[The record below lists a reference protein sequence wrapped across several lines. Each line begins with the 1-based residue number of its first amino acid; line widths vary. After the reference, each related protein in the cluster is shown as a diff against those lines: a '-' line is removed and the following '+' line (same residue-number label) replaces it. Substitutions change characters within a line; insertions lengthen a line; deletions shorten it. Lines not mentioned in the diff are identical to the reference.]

1 MAITDWPVNERPR
14 EKLLMHGVATLSDA
28 ELLAILLRTG
38 LRGKTAVDVARELLQ
53 EFNGLRP
60 LLDADQAIIC
70 RHQGLGPIR
79 YALLQAALEIGRRN
93 LQAKIQRLDVM
104 THARETGQF
113 LMAKMRSYQHEVF
126 ACLFLDSHHRV
137 IIFEELFYG
146 TIDGAAV
153 HPRIVIK
160 RALFHNAAAV
170 IFAHNH
176 PSGIAEASEYDK
188 QLTLQLKTALSLVDI
203 KVLDHFIIGD
213 GHITS
218 LLQMGMI

>member
-1 MAITDWPVNERPR
+1 
-14 EKLLMHGVATLSDA
+14 
-28 ELLAILLRTG
+28 
-38 LRGKTAVDVARELLQ
+38 
-53 EFNGLRP
+53 
-60 LLDADQAIIC
+60 
-70 RHQGLGPIR
+70 
-79 YALLQAALEIGRRN
+79 LQAALEIGRRN

-113 LMAKMRSYQHEVF
+113 LMAKMRSYQQEVF

-137 IIFEELFYG
+137 IIYEELFYG

-176 PSGIAEASEYDK
+176 PSGIAEPSEYDK

>member
-14 EKLLMHGVATLSDA
+14 EKLLIHGAAILSDA
-28 ELLAILLRTG
+28 ELLAIFLRTG
-38 LRGKTAVDVARELLQ
+38 VRGKTAVDVARDLLQ

-60 LLDADQAIIC
+60 LLDADQEMIC

-79 YALLQAALEIGRRN
+79 YVQLQAALEIGRRN
-93 LQAKIQRLDVM
+93 LQATLKRSDVM
-104 THARETGQF
+104 THANETGQF
-113 LMAKMRSYQHEVF
+113 LMAKMRNYQQEVF

-137 IIFEELFYG
+137 IIFEELFHG
-146 TIDGAAV
+146 TIDGTAV

-176 PSGIAEASEYDK
+176 PSGVAEPSEYDK
-188 QLTLQLKTALSLVDI
+188 QLTSQLKTVLALVDI

-213 GHITS
+213 SQIVS
-218 LLQMGMI
+218 LLQLGFM